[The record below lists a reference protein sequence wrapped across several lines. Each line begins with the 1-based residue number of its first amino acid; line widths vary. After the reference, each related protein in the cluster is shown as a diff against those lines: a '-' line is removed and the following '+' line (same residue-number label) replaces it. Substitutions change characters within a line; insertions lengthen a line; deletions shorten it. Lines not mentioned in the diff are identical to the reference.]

1 MEEVDEFG
9 IPIKKQATT
18 EVAVDEFG
26 IPVKKKELT
35 TTTSQK
41 QPVSQPIQPSKQN
54 GTVNEPIDLPQSY
67 QSDRSNYKEL
77 VGGKKYN
84 LLRGGKPITGTW
96 DETTQTF
103 IKDPLLN
110 ITPQQKK
117 EVGFLQAVEAGV
129 NLETPVETQ
138 EEMFGRVGVDID
150 NLKTD
155 ARQKISN
162 IEYIA
167 SYPSVQR
174 LAELDKLKQSTNDA
188 TVVAD
193 IDKQIADLRSKK
205 MNDKE
210 FTGIRF
216 DNSEGKVYQN
226 TLPTKPF
233 EEFKGDVKKL
243 PKTDLT
249 VGQAYD
255 EIKDDSDYVQQV
267 QSEISGYNNMVNQYM
282 ISKLPEETKAK
293 LEAIKGTPEY
303 DAELERELVQ
313 SKNIENVIPA
323 LTYGLDKKLDALME
337 VGSNLGLDDDK
348 LIQKKLGDIR
358 EKELFGKTMASTRAE
373 LASSIGGM
381 LPDLAAGAVWSP
393 LMLASMAS
401 TMPNDF
407 LEQSIAEQSQ
417 SGEPIDVAK
426 AKKFALTSTAAQT
439 GMLVGAGKLGSHGLN
454 LVSKT
459 ALKRAGELIY
469 EMAKRGTKDAIV
481 FGGLG
486 TVMQNKINKA
496 YDLSEN
502 DEYLKSALH
511 MAVIGGM
518 FALKEGL
525 GKVGGVTKKASNEV
539 DYLASYLPE
548 EYTKKQVEQLV
559 ALGKTTAADGE
570 ETLDKLNTYRTIR
583 NQLPVDLSMGQM
595 EKIYP
600 LWQQKREIHNM
611 VEGASSEF
619 KSVLNGQVEDI
630 DRKILIEAAIPLTS
644 AERMEKSKLTTGEA
658 EGKQIDKARLRYL
671 EKRDEAAKEAKK
683 EVKEAAQA
691 EEVKPV
697 EPAKPKEEKPV
708 VPVVE
713 KPKPVKAGQLN
724 QADVVAEKAPV
735 SDLEVKKA
743 DIERRR
749 QEELKGEEYRTTT
762 ISELWKDDEG
772 NFYKTQK
779 LANGQVKV
787 DLVDENGRTL
797 STLGSFD
804 GSLSIETIVN
814 GGTKDTYGAN
824 NLTLTKVKDL
834 EFTNKIVDKINAKYD
849 AELAAL
855 EKPVEEVKPTE
866 TEPKPFTRERQPQEV
881 GETETIVSKP
891 ASGQVAETVGDAHL
905 KVSADVKTA
914 LDNSRKKQ
922 VVSVDKDGNQ
932 IVDEVDFTKDDA
944 DVELDRL
951 EALAARGKL
960 TEQEFLSSFFGQATD
975 TATFAEVKRAL
986 KSDAVGFIKKLRQSF
1001 EGGKVE
1007 QPPVETEQA
1016 EAGSVGVEKP
1026 KIDYDKAQAI
1036 FNIEGEVIEIPL
1048 SESMIAALKEKDEVQ
1063 RIQSQ
1068 NILRQQAY
1076 DKYNEEIKAS
1086 TEQSLKE
1093 TPQTETEQ
1101 ADGVEK
1107 TLVTKRAYKGTF
1119 REEVKRALE
1128 EIGLTRD
1135 IENQAEVDAKT
1146 DQFIKEVGMDAALE
1160 SVRNFVVK
1168 GAAAAAILGKRIDAI
1183 DKELKDTENFDKFTE
1198 LVQEQAA
1205 ILEELGQLNL
1215 DAGRLNAYM
1224 NRIYQNSD
1232 AGYKTAIQKNRWE
1245 KAFGEEPPKEIMEA
1259 WQERD
1264 KQIADLTERVKR
1276 LEEEQAT
1283 KEAQDAV
1290 NEIKES
1296 VGREKTR
1303 KTRSKKADDL
1313 IAEGLDELDTALG
1326 GKKMAM
1332 GDRSPQVWKALE
1344 KIGRGLIE
1352 KGIATIEN
1360 VAEKVREYVEEKY
1373 PNKLN
1378 FADYEEGFADAIQA
1392 TMSGD
1397 KTTGKIKISKS
1408 LIRELVG
1415 NGITDVNE
1423 LVKAVKERIA
1433 DEYPNATDR
1442 EIRDAITGYGKT
1454 SNPNKEEIEAKVR
1467 KLKNLG
1473 RVISGLEDVA
1483 EGKRP
1488 LKSGFQRDKP
1498 DVEVRAAQKELRE
1511 AMKDLPIDAK
1521 TLEGHLKTALD
1532 SIKQRLSN
1540 QIEDFNREIK
1550 TGEETPKNE
1559 RTVEY
1564 DEDANWLKEERDRV
1578 KAIRDEIFGKSELT
1592 DEQRIDIATKA
1603 LEKSIERK
1611 KEMLGSGDIMP
1622 KPKASKTPETPE
1634 LKRLRTENEIL
1645 QDEINALRKKQKD
1658 AENPPKTKEQI
1669 ATENAIEANKKSIE
1683 EKERRIRENDL
1694 APKPSKEVADKNNAE
1709 LKSLRTKNGLLDKQL
1724 QKLRND
1730 AKQKRSAEEIATE
1743 NKIKALERK
1752 AADIQDKIKKGEL
1765 EAVKKESKVDK
1776 TNPKYIAAK
1785 NKAEAALEELKKL
1798 QKVAGIPEKRRLD
1811 LTKKATER
1819 RIAELKKKLAEGDF
1833 TKKTRKPLIADT
1845 ELIRAKAEKLRL
1857 QEEYDKEFY
1866 KHELENRTDWQKAKD
1881 RVADAWGLARGLSAT
1896 GEASFV
1902 GIQGLVQTIAHPIY
1916 AAEAFKNATKFLF
1929 SEKKTEEWL
1938 RRLKQQEFYP
1948 VMKEA
1953 KLALT
1958 EPSAKIT
1965 AREELYNSG
1974 WTDLAW
1980 NMLVS
1985 PAKLRSKS
1993 AYEAW
1998 KKGNP
2003 IRAIERASVGYLDTL
2018 RVMRFLDGM
2027 EILEAKGKHI
2037 AKDKEDYKDLADMIN
2052 TLTGRA
2058 SLGFAEQIAEPM
2070 SKVLFSPRNWASQ
2083 VKTATPYALYHFGKM
2098 TPTARKMAVQD
2109 FSKFVGLTTG
2119 MVMMAAAG
2127 LNNDDDPETGVEF
2140 DPRSSD
2146 FMKIRWGKKRVDP
2159 WGGRIQQIVFTSRLF
2174 MDFLHDVAPKLS
2186 EGGMK
2191 TGSGDIVPLGT
2202 PYKAKTKEEV
2212 AIQMAINKL
2221 APSASLMEKYIAS
2234 HKNKNDVRVDE
2245 YGKEL
2250 DLWKSAK
2257 ESMRPIFWGT
2267 VNDLLKDDPGAL
2279 NGLLGFAAFFGYGVN
2294 VYEDKVKKEKTKD
2307 ERPKRPERPER
2318 PKR

>member
-35 TTTSQK
+35 TTTSQSSTEPVQ
-41 QPVSQPIQPSKQN
+41 QPVSQRVQPSLEN
-54 GTVNEPIDLPQSY
+54 GAKVDEPAELPQSY
-67 QSDRSNYKEL
+67 QSDRGNYKEL

-162 IEYIA
+162 IEYTA

-193 IDKQIADLRSKK
+193 IDKQIEDLRSKK

-210 FTGIRF
+210 FTGVRF

-691 EEVKPV
+691 EEVKP
-697 EPAKPKEEKPV
+697 
-708 VPVVE
+708 
-713 KPKPVKAGQLN
+713 
-724 QADVVAEKAPV
+724 
-735 SDLEVKKA
+735 
-743 DIERRR
+743 
-749 QEELKGEEYRTTT
+749 
-762 ISELWKDDEG
+762 
-772 NFYKTQK
+772 
-779 LANGQVKV
+779 
-787 DLVDENGRTL
+787 
-797 STLGSFD
+797 
-804 GSLSIETIVN
+804 
-814 GGTKDTYGAN
+814 
-824 NLTLTKVKDL
+824 
-834 EFTNKIVDKINAKYD
+834 
-849 AELAAL
+849 
-855 EKPVEEVKPTE
+855 TE

-914 LDNSRKKQ
+914 LDNGRKKQ

-932 IVDEVDFTKDDA
+932 IVYEVDFTKDDA

-1007 QPPVETEQA
+1007 QPPVETETAEVVQTPAEESAETPAQEALEAPEQQAA
-1016 EAGSVGVEKP
+1016 EAETGVEQQSEQVAP
-1026 KIDYDKAQAI
+1026 PVT
-1036 FNIEGEVIEIPL
+1036 EVPT
-1048 SESMIAALKEKDEVQ
+1048 AEV
-1063 RIQSQ
+1063 
-1068 NILRQQAY
+1068 
-1076 DKYNEEIKAS
+1076 
-1086 TEQSLKE
+1086 
-1093 TPQTETEQ
+1093 
-1101 ADGVEK
+1101 DGGVKK
-1107 TLVTKRAYKGTF
+1107 TITTKRAYEGEF
-1119 REEVKRALE
+1119 REGVKTELE
-1128 EIGLTRD
+1128 KLGLTRD
-1135 IENQAEVDAKT
+1135 IESQAEAKQKAK
-1146 DQFIKEVGMDAALE
+1146 DFIATVGEDAALE
-1160 SVRNFVVK
+1160 AVRNNDVADAAGAYVWNELIESVDRQLATETDPATIKELQAKQAMLIDELSRKALSGGRFASALGDIYKNSDLGYNVDVQIGKYKEANGGEISPEVEAKFKEIDNNIKELNKRIAEAEAKQAEIEAKGAVENIKETVVREKKKNVVVK
-1168 GAAAAAILGKRIDAI
+1168 RGK
-1183 DKELKDTENFDKFTE
+1183 
-1198 LVQEQAA
+1198 
-1205 ILEELGQLNL
+1205 
-1215 DAGRLNAYM
+1215 
-1224 NRIYQNSD
+1224 
-1232 AGYKTAIQKNRWE
+1232 
-1245 KAFGEEPPKEIMEA
+1245 
-1259 WQERD
+1259 
-1264 KQIADLTERVKR
+1264 
-1276 LEEEQAT
+1276 
-1283 KEAQDAV
+1283 
-1290 NEIKES
+1290 
-1296 VGREKTR
+1296 
-1303 KTRSKKADDL
+1303 DL
-1313 IAEGLDELDTALG
+1313 IAEGLDELVTALG
-1326 GKKMAM
+1326 GKKMAV
-1332 GDRSPQVWKALE
+1332 GDRSPSVSMALE
-1344 KIGRGLIE
+1344 KIGKGLIDE
-1352 KGIATIEN
+1352 GAATLEN
-1360 VAEKVREYVEEKY
+1360 VAKKVKEYVEEKY

-1378 FADYEEGFADAIQA
+1378 FADYEEGFADNIAA
-1392 TMSGD
+1392 AMAEET
-1397 KTTGKIKISKS
+1397 TTGKVKISKN
-1408 LIRELVG
+1408 LIRRLVG
-1415 NGITDVNE
+1415 EGITDVNE
-1423 LVKAVKERIA
+1423 LVKAVKEQVA
-1433 DEYPNATDR
+1433 DKYPDATDR

-1819 RIAELKKKLAEGDF
+1819 RIADLKRKLKEGDF
-1833 TKKTRKPLIADT
+1833 AKKAKKPLIADT
-1845 ELIRAKAEKLRL
+1845 ELIQLKAEKLRE
-1857 QEEYDKEFY
+1857 QEKYDKEVY
-1866 KHELENRTDWQKAKD
+1866 KAELENRTKFEKAKD
-1881 RVADAWGLARGLSAT
+1881 GVWEAWGLTRLLSAT
-1896 GEASFV
+1896 ADFSFIGV
-1902 GIQGLVQTIAHPIY
+1902 QGLTQTISHPIE
-1916 AAEAFKNATKFLF
+1916 AAKALKNALTFF
-1929 SEKKTEEWL
+1929 GSEKKTEEWL
-1938 RRLKQQEFYP
+1938 SKIKAQDFYP
-1948 VMKEA
+1948 VLKESG
-1953 KLALT
+1953 LALT
-1958 EPSAKIT
+1958 EPKAKIT
-1965 AREELYNSG
+1965 AREESFYSG
-1974 WTDLAW
+1974 WT
-1980 NMLVS
+1980 NMVWDALGV
-1985 PAKLRSKS
+1985 PLKLKS
-1993 AYEAW
+1993 AEAHAKW
-1998 KKGNP
+1998 KALNP
-2003 IRAIERASVGYLDTL
+2003 FKAFERSAVGYLDTI
-2018 RVMRFLDGM
+2018 RVARFLDGM
-2027 EILEAKGKHI
+2027 EKLQMQGKNVYEN
-2037 AKDKEDYKDLADMIN
+2037 KQDYKDVADAIN
-2052 TLTGRA
+2052 TMTGRS
-2058 SLGFAEQIAEPM
+2058 SLKFGGLNLEQNAEM
-2070 SKVLFSPRNWASQ
+2070 LSKVFFSPRNWASQ
-2083 VKTATPYALYHFGKM
+2083 LKTTLFSPAYLASL
-2098 TPTARKMAVQD
+2098 TPTARKMAAGDIIKQI
-2109 FSKFVGLTTG
+2109 GITTG
-2119 MVMMAAAG
+2119 MMALTAAY
-2127 LNNDDDPETGVEF
+2127 LKDDGDPNTSVEM

-2146 FMKIRWGKKRVDP
+2146 FMKIKLGKKRIDP
-2159 WGGRIQQIVFTSRLF
+2159 WGGKIQMAVLFSRLAAQS
-2174 MDFLHDVAPKLS
+2174 V
-2186 EGGMK
+2186 K
-2191 TGSGDIVPLGT
+2191 TGSGDVLPLGT
-2202 PYKAKTKEEV
+2202 PYKTKTTGGLIGQQAV
-2212 AIQMAINKL
+2212 NKL
-2221 APSASLMEKYIAS
+2221 APSMSVLYNFGQS
-2234 HKNKNDVRVDE
+2234 H
-2245 YGKEL
+2245 
-2250 DLWKSAK
+2250 
-2257 ESMRPIFWGT
+2257 
-2267 VNDLLKDDPGAL
+2267 VNDKGERVNEFGQPYSVGADLEERLIPIYYQTLADLYKDDPNAL
-2279 NGLLGFAAFFGYGVN
+2279 NGLLAFGAFLGAGVN

>member
-1 MEEVDEFG
+1 M
-9 IPIKKQATT
+9 
-18 EVAVDEFG
+18 
-26 IPVKKKELT
+26 
-35 TTTSQK
+35 
-41 QPVSQPIQPSKQN
+41 
-54 GTVNEPIDLPQSY
+54 
-67 QSDRSNYKEL
+67 
-77 VGGKKYN
+77 
-84 LLRGGKPITGTW
+84 
-96 DETTQTF
+96 
-103 IKDPLLN
+103 
-110 ITPQQKK
+110 
-117 EVGFLQAVEAGV
+117 
-129 NLETPVETQ
+129 
-138 EEMFGRVGVDID
+138 
-150 NLKTD
+150 
-155 ARQKISN
+155 
-162 IEYIA
+162 
-167 SYPSVQR
+167 
-174 LAELDKLKQSTNDA
+174 LKQ
-188 TVVAD
+188 
-193 IDKQIADLRSKK
+193 
-205 MNDKE
+205 
-210 FTGIRF
+210 
-216 DNSEGKVYQN
+216 
-226 TLPTKPF
+226 
-233 EEFKGDVKKL
+233 
-243 PKTDLT
+243 
-249 VGQAYD
+249 
-255 EIKDDSDYVQQV
+255 
-267 QSEISGYNNMVNQYM
+267 
-282 ISKLPEETKAK
+282 
-293 LEAIKGTPEY
+293 
-303 DAELERELVQ
+303 
-313 SKNIENVIPA
+313 
-323 LTYGLDKKLDALME
+323 
-337 VGSNLGLDDDK
+337 
-348 LIQKKLGDIR
+348 
-358 EKELFGKTMASTRAE
+358 
-373 LASSIGGM
+373 
-381 LPDLAAGAVWSP
+381 
-393 LMLASMAS
+393 
-401 TMPNDF
+401 
-407 LEQSIAEQSQ
+407 
-417 SGEPIDVAK
+417 
-426 AKKFALTSTAAQT
+426 
-439 GMLVGAGKLGSHGLN
+439 
-454 LVSKT
+454 
-459 ALKRAGELIY
+459 
-469 EMAKRGTKDAIV
+469 
-481 FGGLG
+481 
-486 TVMQNKINKA
+486 
-496 YDLSEN
+496 
-502 DEYLKSALH
+502 
-511 MAVIGGM
+511 
-518 FALKEGL
+518 
-525 GKVGGVTKKASNEV
+525 
-539 DYLASYLPE
+539 
-548 EYTKKQVEQLV
+548 
-559 ALGKTTAADGE
+559 
-570 ETLDKLNTYRTIR
+570 
-583 NQLPVDLSMGQM
+583 
-595 EKIYP
+595 
-600 LWQQKREIHNM
+600 
-611 VEGASSEF
+611 
-619 KSVLNGQVEDI
+619 
-630 DRKILIEAAIPLTS
+630 
-644 AERMEKSKLTTGEA
+644 
-658 EGKQIDKARLRYL
+658 
-671 EKRDEAAKEAKK
+671 
-683 EVKEAAQA
+683 
-691 EEVKPV
+691 
-697 EPAKPKEEKPV
+697 
-708 VPVVE
+708 
-713 KPKPVKAGQLN
+713 
-724 QADVVAEKAPV
+724 
-735 SDLEVKKA
+735 
-743 DIERRR
+743 
-749 QEELKGEEYRTTT
+749 
-762 ISELWKDDEG
+762 
-772 NFYKTQK
+772 
-779 LANGQVKV
+779 
-787 DLVDENGRTL
+787 
-797 STLGSFD
+797 
-804 GSLSIETIVN
+804 
-814 GGTKDTYGAN
+814 
-824 NLTLTKVKDL
+824 
-834 EFTNKIVDKINAKYD
+834 
-849 AELAAL
+849 
-855 EKPVEEVKPTE
+855 
-866 TEPKPFTRERQPQEV
+866 
-881 GETETIVSKP
+881 
-891 ASGQVAETVGDAHL
+891 
-905 KVSADVKTA
+905 
-914 LDNSRKKQ
+914 Q

-975 TATFAEVKRAL
+975 TATFAEVKQAL

-1007 QPPVETEQA
+1007 QRPTTERGAEKSGSENNSGQEEKQA
-1016 EAGSVGVEKP
+1016 E
-1026 KIDYDKAQAI
+1026 
-1036 FNIEGEVIEIPL
+1036 EVAPNQDPNWRFV
-1048 SESMIAALKEKDEVQ
+1048 DE
-1063 RIQSQ
+1063 
-1068 NILRQQAY
+1068 
-1076 DKYNEEIKAS
+1076 
-1086 TEQSLKE
+1086 E
-1093 TPQTETEQ
+1093 TTTETEQ

-1107 TLVTKRAYKGTF
+1107 TLVTKRAYEGTT
-1119 REEVKRALE
+1119 REELKAELE
-1128 EIGLTRD
+1128 KVGLNRD
-1135 IENQAEVDAKT
+1135 IENQAEVDAKV
-1146 DQFIKEVGMDAALE
+1146 DEFIGRVGIDNAVEA
-1160 SVRNFVVK
+1160 VRNGDAK
-1168 GAAAAAILGKRIDAI
+1168 GAKAAAILGKKIDALEQ
-1183 DKELKDTENFDKFTE
+1183 DARRTENNDRLTDI
-1198 LVQEQAA
+1198 VRQQAE

-1215 DAGRLNAYM
+1215 DAGRLNSYM
-1224 NRIYQNSD
+1224 KRIYQTSD
-1232 AGYKTAIQKNRWE
+1232 LGYKAAVQKNKWE

-1313 IAEGLDELDTALG
+1313 IAEGLDELVTALG

-1332 GDRSPQVWKALE
+1332 GDRSPQVSKALE

-1819 RIAELKKKLAEGDF
+1819 RIAELKKKLADGDF

-1857 QEEYDKEFY
+1857 QEQYDKEFY
-1866 KHELENRTDWQKAKD
+1866 ANELENRTDWQKAKD
-1881 RVADAWGLARGLSAT
+1881 GVADAWGLARGLSAT

-2186 EGGMK
+2186 DGGMK

-2202 PYKAKTKEEV
+2202 PYKAKTKEGV

-2234 HKNKNDVRVDE
+2234 HKDKNDVRVDE

>member
-35 TTTSQK
+35 TTTSQRSTEPVQ

-255 EIKDDSDYVQQV
+255 EIKDYSDYVQQV

-975 TATFAEVKRAL
+975 TATFAEVKQAL

-1007 QPPVETEQA
+1007 QRPTTERGAEKSGSENNSGQEEKQAEEVAPVTEAPTAEADGGVKKTAPAKMKQSDMAAEGGEIKVGDYSVKAEAVEMPDGESGMNVTITKPNGEVVELGKVYSEDVASEVNKKLRGFALSETAQTPKEQTEQTPLKKAAEEITFEQAGSDRTGKIVSVDEKGNYKVKGNDGANYTVSPDKARTPEVVA
-1016 EAGSVGVEKP
+1016 EAKKSVADNLKKLQELSKP
-1026 KIDYDKAQAI
+1026 KTVATI
-1036 FNIEGEVIEIPL
+1036 
-1048 SESMIAALKEKDEVQ
+1048 M
-1063 RIQSQ
+1063 
-1068 NILRQQAY
+1068 
-1076 DKYNEEIKAS
+1076 
-1086 TEQSLKE
+1086 
-1093 TPQTETEQ
+1093 
-1101 ADGVEK
+1101 DGLNPK
-1107 TLVTKRAYKGTF
+1107 
-1119 REEVKRALE
+1119 
-1128 EIGLTRD
+1128 
-1135 IENQAEVDAKT
+1135 
-1146 DQFIKEVGMDAALE
+1146 
-1160 SVRNFVVK
+1160 
-1168 GAAAAAILGKRIDAI
+1168 
-1183 DKELKDTENFDKFTE
+1183 
-1198 LVQEQAA
+1198 QAA
-1205 ILEELGQLNL
+1205 IVPSEIVTVPMRLLGLGDKYIAAATKKIEDGVGRAFRAAMGNSNKALSRSASEAQGLFKMLALTSEDITKRRLGLGAMAAAPLKAVNFYKNAVDIVGKTPTSLRNVHQVLDPEVYAARGETPMDEAALSPAEKNLYDLLKSMNNMVHDWHYANGRITEETYLKNKDKYAPRFYEENEFEGYPDDLKASFEEYAKQQNFSYIKERKNFADVMADNTIIEDPVYGTAMRLAQMMRNEAVIDYAKDVNSRVKTYKEGDADIPNSYVQLKGGGQFGNINTYGELTNKYVPRDVAEDFKGYFFINEVTQGAYDVLKKYNRFAPIQWIKKSKTLYNPITQLGNIGSNYIFAMMNGIDPLTFQNRKFEAAKEVKNKGALYLKLVEEGLLATDITTKDLKESAKPAPPKQGLRKALSDIDDEISEFYGSRDEIAKVAAYLAHTKDYGRTEKEAIDRVYSGFQNYNNVGRFYDL
-1215 DAGRLNAYM
+1215 GSKLPIIGNPYIKFKGDLVRIMKNNYSQRPLTNIALLAGLNAMAGAFSKWSNEDEDVREARERRKFIPKIRMPKAVGGDIPLVWQTKYGEI
-1224 NRIYQNSD
+1224 NAARYFAPGSIYDMGEKTTPAEQISDYLPIQLTQTESGVPLPVKIQDPFLGPFIQLAFNKDFRGAPIWDPEKTKWKDGNADSYERAQNAITFIARQDIPFFDKANDAYRAYNGESD
-1232 AGYKTAIQKNRWE
+1232 YYGRNKSLKQALLNNVLKVEQFE
-1245 KAFGEEPPKEIMEA
+1245 KPEA
-1259 WQERD
+1259 
-1264 KQIADLTERVKR
+1264 IADLTKEIDRKFR
-1276 LEEEQAT
+1276 KMDDLDKAINGTKTLAEKNIEKINLSKATAEQKKVLIA
-1283 KEAQDAV
+1283 KEYQRAQNKAAELL
-1290 NEIKES
+1290 NKQAEIKVE
-1296 VGREKTR
+1296 
-1303 KTRSKKADDL
+1303 L
-1313 IAEGLDELDTALG
+1313 I
-1326 GKKMAM
+1326 
-1332 GDRSPQVWKALE
+1332 SP
-1344 KIGRGLIE
+1344 
-1352 KGIATIEN
+1352 
-1360 VAEKVREYVEEKY
+1360 
-1373 PNKLN
+1373 
-1378 FADYEEGFADAIQA
+1378 
-1392 TMSGD
+1392 
-1397 KTTGKIKISKS
+1397 
-1408 LIRELVG
+1408 
-1415 NGITDVNE
+1415 
-1423 LVKAVKERIA
+1423 
-1433 DEYPNATDR
+1433 
-1442 EIRDAITGYGKT
+1442 
-1454 SNPNKEEIEAKVR
+1454 
-1467 KLKNLG
+1467 
-1473 RVISGLEDVA
+1473 
-1483 EGKRP
+1483 
-1488 LKSGFQRDKP
+1488 
-1498 DVEVRAAQKELRE
+1498 
-1511 AMKDLPIDAK
+1511 
-1521 TLEGHLKTALD
+1521 
-1532 SIKQRLSN
+1532 
-1540 QIEDFNREIK
+1540 
-1550 TGEETPKNE
+1550 
-1559 RTVEY
+1559 
-1564 DEDANWLKEERDRV
+1564 
-1578 KAIRDEIFGKSELT
+1578 SEL
-1592 DEQRIDIATKA
+1592 
-1603 LEKSIERK
+1603 
-1611 KEMLGSGDIMP
+1611 
-1622 KPKASKTPETPE
+1622 
-1634 LKRLRTENEIL
+1634 
-1645 QDEINALRKKQKD
+1645 
-1658 AENPPKTKEQI
+1658 
-1669 ATENAIEANKKSIE
+1669 
-1683 EKERRIRENDL
+1683 
-1694 APKPSKEVADKNNAE
+1694 
-1709 LKSLRTKNGLLDKQL
+1709 
-1724 QKLRND
+1724 
-1730 AKQKRSAEEIATE
+1730 
-1743 NKIKALERK
+1743 
-1752 AADIQDKIKKGEL
+1752 
-1765 EAVKKESKVDK
+1765 
-1776 TNPKYIAAK
+1776 
-1785 NKAEAALEELKKL
+1785 LKKL
-1798 QKVAGIPEKRRLD
+1798 GAPIP
-1811 LTKKATER
+1811 
-1819 RIAELKKKLAEGDF
+1819 
-1833 TKKTRKPLIADT
+1833 
-1845 ELIRAKAEKLRL
+1845 
-1857 QEEYDKEFY
+1857 
-1866 KHELENRTDWQKAKD
+1866 
-1881 RVADAWGLARGLSAT
+1881 T
-1896 GEASFV
+1896 GED
-1902 GIQGLVQTIAHPIY
+1902 
-1916 AAEAFKNATKFLF
+1916 
-1929 SEKKTEEWL
+1929 
-1938 RRLKQQEFYP
+1938 
-1948 VMKEA
+1948 
-1953 KLALT
+1953 
-1958 EPSAKIT
+1958 
-1965 AREELYNSG
+1965 NS
-1974 WTDLAW
+1974 
-1980 NMLVS
+1980 
-1985 PAKLRSKS
+1985 
-1993 AYEAW
+1993 
-1998 KKGNP
+1998 
-2003 IRAIERASVGYLDTL
+2003 
-2018 RVMRFLDGM
+2018 
-2027 EILEAKGKHI
+2027 
-2037 AKDKEDYKDLADMIN
+2037 
-2052 TLTGRA
+2052 
-2058 SLGFAEQIAEPM
+2058 Q
-2070 SKVLFSPRNWASQ
+2070 
-2083 VKTATPYALYHFGKM
+2083 
-2098 TPTARKMAVQD
+2098 
-2109 FSKFVGLTTG
+2109 
-2119 MVMMAAAG
+2119 
-2127 LNNDDDPETGVEF
+2127 
-2140 DPRSSD
+2140 
-2146 FMKIRWGKKRVDP
+2146 
-2159 WGGRIQQIVFTSRLF
+2159 
-2174 MDFLHDVAPKLS
+2174 
-2186 EGGMK
+2186 
-2191 TGSGDIVPLGT
+2191 
-2202 PYKAKTKEEV
+2202 
-2212 AIQMAINKL
+2212 
-2221 APSASLMEKYIAS
+2221 
-2234 HKNKNDVRVDE
+2234 
-2245 YGKEL
+2245 
-2250 DLWKSAK
+2250 
-2257 ESMRPIFWGT
+2257 
-2267 VNDLLKDDPGAL
+2267 
-2279 NGLLGFAAFFGYGVN
+2279 
-2294 VYEDKVKKEKTKD
+2294 
-2307 ERPKRPERPER
+2307 RPKRPERPER